1 MHLFALE
8 NRQGGGPGEGAGG
21 GGPGDD
27 NSATQ
32 ASTLVLSITAS
43 ASLTSASMSGASA
56 TSSSTTSRT
65 SSASLS
71 TTQSSDSSGNPPLI
85 IPIIAAVVGVLA
97 LIIGFYFIRRTRIN
111 HKNPKYIPTPFLKKA
126 WQKWNPSPMQHKLPN
141 ANESLE
147 PVTARNRA
155 SNRSSNPPSS
165 FDAAAVANA
174 AAGVDRNT
182 SVRSVM
188 TLPAYRPNALG
199 NEQVLGREGDRGGI
213 DVVIEFPE
221 TLDDEE
227 TRREEEMEALYQ
239 VRVARRRENEER
251 EERRRLRREARER
264 GDYVALREIAARARA
279 ASGASAGQTVEE
291 LRAEHERIKKERQR
305 AVSSVAYGD
314 LGVARHDGTRLRANS
329 QDSERQGLLGDAASI
344 AASSR
349 YHRRDRSTSS
359 ILSID
364 TQTSDLPS
372 PGLTR
377 SRAASHVESPRRG
390 SQQTDRRPSTS
401 NEGRAGSSPE
411 MIEHEDIPPNS
422 PPGYEN
428 ISLDTPHDEH
438 PHLEPPPDY
447 TSPVLARGEPH
458 PSIESSL
465 PPTTTSSSTPV
476 SPLSPELRPSS
487 VAISVDSRGSRMESR
502 TDQLRESRTS
512 SSSSLSTSQ
521 PPNERRG
528 SRGVGGVPQLPSL
541 RLAGLPSIQ
550 VDPGSPRTGRLSD
563 NERSP
568 SRGEHP

>member
-1 MHLFALE
+1 MHLYGLE
-8 NRQGGGPGEGAGG
+8 NRQGEVGGGTGEGGPGGNTGA
-21 GGPGDD
+21 
-27 NSATQ
+27 S
-32 ASTLVLSITAS
+32 SVVLSITS
-43 ASLTSASMSGASA
+43 ASLTRTSSPGASA
-56 TSSSTTSRT
+56 TASSTTSRT
-65 SSASLS
+65 SSASP
-71 TTQSSDSSGNPPLI
+71 TPTQTSDSGSNTPLM
-85 IPIIAAVVGVLA
+85 IPIIAAIIGVLA
-97 LIIGFYFIRRTRIN
+97 LILGFYFIRRTRIQ

-147 PVTARNRA
+147 PVSTRNNRA
-155 SNRSSNPPSS
+155 SNRTSNPPSS
-165 FDAAAVANA
+165 FDANAVANA
-174 AAGVDRNT
+174 TAGVDRNT

-221 TLDDEE
+221 TQDDEE
-227 TRREEEMEALYQ
+227 ARREEEMEALYQ
-239 VRVARRRENEER
+239 VRLARRRENEER

-305 AVSSVAYGD
+305 AVSSVSYGD

-364 TQTSDLPS
+364 TQNSDLPS

-377 SRAASHVESPRRG
+377 SRATSNVDSPRRG
-390 SQQTDRRPSTS
+390 SQQTERRPSTS

-411 MIEHEDIPPNS
+411 MIEHEDVPPNS

-428 ISLDTPHDEH
+428 ISLDTPHDEP
-438 PHLEPPPDY
+438 PHREPPPDY
-447 TSPVLARGEPH
+447 TSPVLARGEQH
-458 PSIESSL
+458 PTIESSL
-465 PPTTTSSSTPV
+465 PPTNTTSSTPV

-487 VAISVDSRGSRMESR
+487 VAISVDSRGSRRESR
-502 TDQLRESRTS
+502 TDQLRDSRTS
-512 SSSSLSTSQ
+512 SSSSLSTSR
-521 PPNERRG
+521 PPNERRA

-550 VDPGSPRTGRLSD
+550 VDPGSPRTGRQSD

-568 SRGEHP
+568 ARGE